1 MTLSFLQRTTMDDL
15 DSINL
20 LDYMRLLGTVIKSR
34 NFLHKT
40 GNARRFNRENYIYC
54 CPACFYFVSI
64 LSNRVGLKN
73 HSLQSISTKNVNWRS
88 KYAQH
93 MNDSRKKN
101 TKPIVILTYIQ
112 GFCYF
117 FPRWNTNY
125 IAKVLYVIL
134 KGIPLRYC
142 CLNLN
147 SYFILIITKLIKLP
161 SLLCRHLPI
170 NNC

>member
-1 MTLSFLQRTTMDDL
+1 MPED
-15 DSINL
+15 
-20 LDYMRLLGTVIKSR
+20 
-34 NFLHKT
+34 
-40 GNARRFNRENYIYC
+40 FNRENLNIYC

-64 LSNRVGLKN
+64 LSNRVGLKKTLTAI
-73 HSLQSISTKNVNWRS
+73 HLKTKNVNWRS
-88 KYAQH
+88 KYALH
-93 MNDSRKKN
+93 MNDSRKKKN

-147 SYFILIITKLIKLP
+147 SYFILIITKLIKLS
-161 SLLCRHLPI
+161 SLLSRPLPI